1 MATYPNLF
9 RPLDLGFTTLPNR
22 FLMGSMHV
30 GLEEAEGG
38 FERMAAF
45 YAERVRGG
53 VGLIVTG
60 GIAPNAEGRP
70 WSGGATL
77 TTTAE
82 AAHHRVITDAVHRE
96 GGRIAMQ
103 ILHFGR
109 YAYHP
114 ELVAPSPIQAPIAPF
129 APRELSTADVER
141 TIEDFVR
148 CAELAREGGYDGV
161 EIMGSEGY
169 LINEFIVAHT
179 NKRTDDWGGS
189 YENRIRFATE
199 IVRRTRERLGRDFII
214 IYRLSMLDL
223 IEGGSSFE
231 EVVQLAQAIEA
242 AGATLINSGI
252 GWHEARIPTIA
263 TCVPR
268 AGFAWVTQKLKDH
281 VGIPLIATN
290 RINTPEVAERILA
303 EGRADMVSMARP
315 FLADPDFVRK
325 AAEGR
330 GADINTCIA
339 CNQACLDHTF
349 AGKITSC
356 LVNPRACHETEL
368 VIEPTATPRHIAVVG
383 AGPAGL
389 AFATTAAERGHKV
402 TLFEAGARIGGQ
414 FNIAMQIPGKEEFA
428 ETLRYFGRRIEQT
441 GVTLKLN
448 TRVSAADLVGQ
459 FDEVVLAAGI
469 VPRVPDIEGVDHP
482 KVLGYLDVLRD
493 RKPVGHRVAIL
504 GAGGIG
510 FDVAE
515 YLSHEGISP
524 SLAPEKF
531 YAEWGIDARYGR
543 RGGLTQPHLEA
554 AAREIVLLQR
564 KTSKVGEGLG
574 KTTGWI
580 HRTALKNRGVQMI
593 AGVTYRR
600 IDDAGLHVTIAGKD
614 ELLAVDNVILCT
626 GQEPQRELQAALLA
640 AGMRVHLIGGADVAA
655 ELDAKRAIKQGTEL
669 AAIIERIADPSA
681 AASGSASALAS
692 TPATRTGQAIA
703 APAASGIPLP
713 QFDTLRIGLDGQVAV
728 VTLNRPDKANALN
741 MQMWQDIRAAML
753 WIDRSP
759 AARVAVMH
767 GAGANFCAGIDL
779 QMMMSILPL
788 VKDACEARTRE
799 NLRNLI
805 LDLQDTLTSIER
817 CRKPVLA
824 AIHGACVGGGMDLVA
839 CADMRYCAA
848 DASFSVKEID
858 LGMVADVG
866 SLQRLPRMIGDG
878 MVRELAYTGRK
889 LGAEEAARIGLVNR
903 VFDTPEALLEGV
915 LKLAHLIAAKSP
927 LAVRGTKDTLNHAR
941 DHSVADGLDR
951 VATWNAAMLM
961 SEDLQAAIRAGMTRQ
976 APKFRD

>member
-60 GIAPNAEGRP
+60 GIAPNLEGRP

-77 TTTAE
+77 TTSEE
-82 AAHHRVITDAVHRE
+82 AARHRVITDAVHRE
-96 GGRIAMQ
+96 GGKIALQ

-114 ELVAPSPIQAPIAPF
+114 EQVAPSPIQAPIAPF
-129 APRELSTADVER
+129 VPRELSAADVER

-179 NKRTDDWGGS
+179 NKRTDAWGGAF
-189 YENRIRFATE
+189 ENRIRFATE
-199 IVRRTRERLGRDFII
+199 IVRRTRARLGREFILI
-214 IYRLSMLDL
+214 FRLSLLDL
-223 IEGGSSFE
+223 VEDGSTFE

-290 RINTPEVAERILA
+290 RINTPEIAESILA
-303 EGRADMVSMARP
+303 EGKADMVSMARP

-368 VIEPTATPRHIAVVG
+368 VIEPTTAPRRIAVVG

-402 TLFEAGARIGGQ
+402 VLFEAGARIGGQ

-441 GVTLKLN
+441 GVALKLN
-448 TRVSAADLVGQ
+448 TRVSAAELAGK
-459 FDEVVLAAGI
+459 FDEVVLATGI
-469 VPRVPDIEGVDHP
+469 VPRVPEIEGVDHP

-493 RKPVGHRVAIL
+493 SKPVGRRVAIL

-524 SLAPEKF
+524 SLAPAKF
-531 YAEWGIDARYGR
+531 YAEWGIDARYAN
-543 RGGLTQPHLEA
+543 RGGLTRPQLETA
-554 AAREIVLLQR
+554 PREIVLLQR
-564 KTSKVGEGLG
+564 KASKVGEGLG

-580 HRTALKNRGVQMI
+580 HRTALKNRGVRMI

-600 IDDAGLHVTIAGKD
+600 IDDAGLHVSIGGKD
-614 ELLAVDNVILCT
+614 EVLAVDNVILCT
-626 GQEPQRELQAALLA
+626 GQEPQRELQAALVE

-655 ELDAKRAIKQGTEL
+655 ELDAKRAIKQGIEL
-669 AAIIERIADPSA
+669 AARIEK
-681 AASGSASALAS
+681 AASAPALLAGQLPASPGSA
-692 TPATRTGQAIA
+692 
-703 APAASGIPLP
+703 GIPLP
-713 QFDTLRIGLDGQVAV
+713 QFDTLRIGLDGQVAL
-728 VTLNRPDKANALN
+728 VTLNRPDKANAMNL
-741 MQMWQDIRAAML
+741 QMWQDLRAAMQ
-753 WIDRSP
+753 WVDRTP
-759 AARVAVMH
+759 AVRVAVLH

-779 QMMMSILPL
+779 QMMMGILPM

-805 LDLQDTLTSIER
+805 LDLQDTLTSLER

-824 AIHGACVGGGMDLVA
+824 AIHGACVGGGVDLVA

-848 DASFSVKEID
+848 GTYFSVKEVD

-866 SLQRLPRMIGDG
+866 SLQRLPRLIGEG
-878 MVRELAYTGRK
+878 MVRELAYTGRRVD
-889 LGAEEAARIGLVNR
+889 GAEAGRIGLVNR
-903 VFDTPEALLEGV
+903 VFDTPEALMEGV
-915 LKLAHLIAAKSP
+915 MQLAQAIAAKSP
-927 LAVRGTKDTLNHAR
+927 LAIRGTKDMLNHAR

-951 VATWNAAMLM
+951 VATWNAAMLL
-961 SEDLQAAIRAGMTRQ
+961 SEDLQAAIRAGLTKQ
-976 APKFRD
+976 PPKFRD